1 MNQEEILQ
9 KIASIR
15 EELTRDQYRLLQQK
29 IMERRFHLHKSAR
42 RSLIRKL
49 IEKLRAKFM
58 NEVELVLGPVL
69 DNQQEINLRFLE
81 EIERLKQAV
90 LSGEESGAGG
100 QRHETPD
107 DAVSEDGEG

>member
-1 MNQEEILQ
+1 MDQAEILQ

-15 EELTRDQYRLLQQK
+15 EELTRDQYRLLHQK
-29 IMERRFHLHKSAR
+29 ILERRFHLHKSAR
-42 RSLIRKL
+42 NSLMRKV

-58 NEVELVLGPVL
+58 NEVELILGPVL

-90 LSGEESGAGG
+90 LSGEACGASG
-100 QRHETPD
+100 QMHEKQTD
-107 DAVSEDGEG
+107 TASEDGES

>member
-29 IMERRFHLHKSAR
+29 IMERRLHLHKSAR
-42 RSLIRKL
+42 KSLMRKL
-49 IEKLRAKFM
+49 IEKLRAKLM
-58 NEVELVLGPVL
+58 SEVELILGPVL

-81 EIERLKQAV
+81 EIERLKQSV
-90 LSGEESGAGG
+90 LSGEACDASG
-100 QRHETPD
+100 QMHETPD
-107 DAVSEDGEG
+107 DAVSKDGEG